1 MKLANIF
8 CDNMVFQ
15 AEKPIRFFG
24 EGCGTVE
31 ITLKNNTYKES
42 FFGDSWKMELPPQPY
57 GGVFE
62 ILVRLQDECI
72 VLKNIAFGDVFL
84 CAGQS
89 NMQFSIGEENGAME
103 TKDDTHIR
111 YIVSNQMKKAGE
123 GQSGGWM
130 ICKEGEV
137 SSWSALGL
145 HIAQYYRKK
154 KDVFVGIIGC
164 FQGASVIRSWLP
176 NRALDESV
184 YVPMEERHADNWHE
198 EYGLWNDDSF
208 LYQRKFLPIVPYTM
222 KGIIWYQGESN
233 TTISESKVYTD
244 LLARLISSWREDLSD
259 PELPFVVVEICDF
272 DGRNDEG
279 WKAIQ
284 YCQQKIVNYCKN
296 VKTVMSKDVCESK
309 NIHPENK
316 EKLAEKLS
324 AVLSD
329 FYL

>member
-1 MKLANIF
+1 MKLADIF

-15 AEKPIRFFG
+15 AEKPICFFG

-31 ITLKNNTYKES
+31 ITLKNHTYKES
-42 FFGDSWKMELPPQPY
+42 FVGDTWKMELPPQPY

-62 ILVRLQDECI
+62 ILVRLDDERI
-72 VLKNIAFGDVFL
+72 VLKNVAFGDVFL

-89 NMQFSIGEENGAME
+89 NMQFSIGEENGATE
-103 TKDDTHIR
+103 TKDDLQIR
-111 YIVSNQMKKAGE
+111 YIVSNAMKKHSGL
-123 GQSGGWM
+123 QSGGWM

-176 NRALDESV
+176 TRALDESV
-184 YVPMEERHADNWHE
+184 YVSMEERHPDNWHE
-198 EYGLWNDDSF
+198 EYGVWNGDSF
-208 LYQRKFLPIVPYTM
+208 LYKKKFLPIISYAM
-222 KGIIWYQGESN
+222 KGVIWYQGESN
-233 TTISESKVYTD
+233 TTISESKVYME
-244 LLARLISSWREDLSD
+244 LLSRLIASWREDLED
-259 PELPFVVVEICDF
+259 LELPFVVVEICDF

-284 YCQQKIVNYCKN
+284 SCQQKIVNYCKN
-296 VKTVMSKDVCESK
+296 VKTVTSKDVCESE
-309 NIHPENK
+309 NIHPANK
-316 EKLAEKLS
+316 EKLAKKVS
-324 AVLSD
+324 AVL
-329 FYL
+329 LEL

>member
-24 EGCGTVE
+24 EGSGEVE

-42 FFGDSWKMELPPQPY
+42 FYGDSWKMELPPQPY
-57 GGVFE
+57 GGVFD

-72 VLKNIAFGDVFL
+72 VLKNVAFGDVFL

-89 NMQFSIGEENGAME
+89 NMQFSIGEENGATE
-103 TKDDTHIR
+103 TRDDANIR
-111 YIVSNQMKKAGE
+111 YIVAG
-123 GQSGGWM
+123 GLQPSSWM
-130 ICKEGEV
+130 ICKEGKV

-145 HIAQYYRKK
+145 HIAQHYRRK

-176 NRALDESV
+176 NRALNQSV

-208 LYQRKFLPIVPYTM
+208 LYQKKFLPIVPYSM

-233 TTISESKVYTD
+233 TTISEGKVYTE
-244 LLARLISSWREDLSD
+244 LLARLISSWRADLNA
-259 PELPFVVVEICDF
+259 PELPFIVVEICDF

-279 WKAIQ
+279 WKKIQ
-284 YCQQKIVNYCKN
+284 DCQQEIGNYCKN
-296 VKTVMSKDVCESK
+296 VRTVTSKDVCESN
-309 NIHPENK
+309 NIHPANK

-324 AVLSD
+324 AALCD
-329 FYL
+329 F

>member
-1 MKLANIF
+1 MKLADIF

-15 AEKPIRFFG
+15 AEKPICFFG

-31 ITLKNNTYKES
+31 ITLKNHTYKES
-42 FFGDSWKMELPPQPY
+42 FVGDTWKMELPPQPY

-62 ILVRLQDECI
+62 ILVRLDDERI
-72 VLKNIAFGDVFL
+72 ILKNVAFGDVFL

-89 NMQFSIGEENGAME
+89 NMQFSIGEENGATE
-103 TKDDTHIR
+103 TKDDLQIR
-111 YIVSNQMKKAGE
+111 YTLSSAMKKHSGL
-123 GQSGGWM
+123 QSGGWM

-176 NRALDESV
+176 TRALDESV
-184 YVPMEERHADNWHE
+184 YVSMEERHPDNWHE
-198 EYGLWNDDSF
+198 EYGVWNGDSF
-208 LYQRKFLPIVPYTM
+208 LYKKKFLPIIPYAM
-222 KGIIWYQGESN
+222 KGVIWYQGESN
-233 TTISESKVYTD
+233 TTISESKVYME
-244 LLARLISSWREDLSD
+244 LLSRLISSWREDLEEL
-259 PELPFVVVEICDF
+259 ELPFVVVEICDF

-284 YCQQKIVNYCKN
+284 SCQQKIVNYCKN
-296 VKTVMSKDVCESK
+296 VKTVTSKDVCESD
-309 NIHPENK
+309 NIHPANK
-316 EKLAEKLS
+316 EKLAKKVS
-324 AVLSD
+324 AVLLE
-329 FYL
+329 F

>member
-1 MKLANIF
+1 MKLADIF

-15 AEKPIRFFG
+15 AEKPICFFG

-31 ITLKNNTYKES
+31 ITLKNHTYKES
-42 FFGDSWKMELPPQPY
+42 FVGDTWKMELPPQPY

-62 ILVRLQDECI
+62 ILVRLDDERI
-72 VLKNIAFGDVFL
+72 VLKNIAFGDGFL

-89 NMQFSIGEENGAME
+89 NMQFSIGEENGTTE
-103 TKDDTHIR
+103 TKDDIKIR
-111 YIVSNQMKKAGE
+111 YIVSNAMKKHSGL
-123 GQSGGWM
+123 QSGGWM

-176 NRALDESV
+176 TRALDESV
-184 YVPMEERHADNWHE
+184 CVSMEERHPDNWHE
-198 EYGLWNDDSF
+198 EYGVWNGDSF
-208 LYQRKFLPIVPYTM
+208 LYEKKFLPIIPYAM
-222 KGIIWYQGESN
+222 KGVIWYQGESN
-233 TTISESKVYTD
+233 TTISESKVYME
-244 LLARLISSWREDLSD
+244 LLSRLISSWREDLED
-259 PELPFVVVEICDF
+259 LELPFVVVEICDF

-284 YCQQKIVNYCKN
+284 SCQQKIVNYCKN
-296 VKTVMSKDVCESK
+296 VKTVTSKDVCESE
-309 NIHPENK
+309 NIHPANK
-316 EKLAEKLS
+316 EKLAQKVS
-324 AVLSD
+324 AVL
-329 FYL
+329 LEL

>member
-1 MKLANIF
+1 MKLADIF

-15 AEKPIRFFG
+15 AEKPICFFG

-31 ITLKNNTYKES
+31 ITLKNHTYKES
-42 FFGDSWKMELPPQPY
+42 FVGDTWKMELPPQPY

-62 ILVRLQDECI
+62 ILVRLDDERI
-72 VLKNIAFGDVFL
+72 VLKNVAFGDVFL

-89 NMQFSIGEENGAME
+89 NMQFSIGEENGATE
-103 TKDDTHIR
+103 TKDDLQIR
-111 YIVSNQMKKAGE
+111 YTLSSAMKKHSGL
-123 GQSGGWM
+123 QSGGWM

-176 NRALDESV
+176 TRALDESV
-184 YVPMEERHADNWHE
+184 YVSMEERHSDNWHE
-198 EYGLWNDDSF
+198 EYGVWNGDSF
-208 LYQRKFLPIVPYTM
+208 LYEKKFLPIIPYSM
-222 KGIIWYQGESN
+222 KGVIWYQGESN
-233 TTISESKVYTD
+233 TTISESKVYME
-244 LLARLISSWREDLSD
+244 LLSRLISSWREDLED
-259 PELPFVVVEICDF
+259 LELPFVVVEICDF

-284 YCQQKIVNYCKN
+284 CCQQKIVNYCKN
-296 VKTVMSKDVCESK
+296 VKTVTSKDVCDSE
-309 NIHPENK
+309 NIHPANK
-316 EKLAEKLS
+316 EKLAQKVS
-324 AVLSD
+324 AVL
-329 FYL
+329 LEL